1 MKTAIRNIS
10 IALFIAFILGGVFY
24 LYIDQYTTSTT
35 FWKYFFFWLLIAS
48 CFAIPSLLWDKV
60 LDYYFPWNDFGKR
73 IWITIVT
80 HLILLTFLSVTIS
93 FLEVKGLEN
102 PTITFEEYINGR
114 FGRFKIA
121 FYLLIAVCFSFFF
134 HAKGFYEALKE
145 SKECE
150 IKLIEEKKETELNA
164 LKSQIEPHF
173 LFNNLNVLNALID
186 EDPKRAQEFVRELS
200 KVYRYV
206 LEVKDKEIVSLEEE
220 INFAKRYFNLLE
232 KRFEKAIQL
241 KISISNFDKK
251 IIPLTLQTALE
262 NTIKH
267 NHFTENNPLIIKVF
281 EEENNVVIENN
292 YQKKEV
298 LHSNKSGLKNLARRY
313 ELLNKRLEV
322 EPTSKTFKLKIPL
335 I

>member
-1 MKTAIRNIS
+1 MKAAIRNIA
-10 IALFIAFILGGVFY
+10 IALFIAFIIGGVFY
-24 LYIDQYTTSTT
+24 LSIDQYTTNAT
-35 FWKYFFFWLLIAS
+35 FWRYFFFWLLIAS

-60 LDYYFPWNDFGKR
+60 LDHCFPWSDSGKR

-80 HLILLTFLSVTIS
+80 HLILLTFLSVIIS
-93 FLEVKGLEN
+93 FLQVKGLEN

-114 FGRFKIA
+114 SGRFKIA

-134 HAKGFYEALKE
+134 HAKGFYGALKE
-145 SKECE
+145 SKERE

-164 LKSQIEPHF
+164 LKSQIDPHF

-186 EDPKRAQEFVRELS
+186 ENPKRAQEFVGELS

-241 KISISNFDKK
+241 KIVVSNLDKK
-251 IIPLTLQTALE
+251 IVPLTLQTALE
-262 NTIKH
+262 NAIKH
-267 NHFTENNPLIIKVF
+267 NHFTEYNPLAISIF

-298 LHSNKSGLKNLARRY
+298 LHSNKSGLKNLAKRY
-313 ELLNKRLEV
+313 ELLNEKLEI
-322 EPTSKTFKLKIPL
+322 EQTSKTFKLKIPL